1 MSGWVVTIVHV
12 SVINNGANESLRLIH
27 RNRRSLPTTAPNP
40 GQPGPEKVL
49 ILGWATTR
57 LSSCVVRKRN
67 DLYKSSVKVN
77 LNRGFESPAQHPSAA
92 RRRLL

>member
-1 MSGWVVTIVHV
+1 MSEWVVTIVHV

-57 LSSCVVRKRN
+57 LSS
-67 DLYKSSVKVN
+67 SSSEREMIYIN
-77 LNRGFESPAQHPSAA
+77 LRSK
-92 RRRLL
+92 